1 MTIPVPVIDASV
13 AVVEDV
19 DIELSNDVAAA
30 DDVMGTLVYVSSSMG
45 RPLRGVIVSSS

>member
-1 MTIPVPVIDASV
+1 MPVPPGIDAV
-13 AVVEDV
+13 AVFIDV
-19 DIELSNDVAAA
+19 DIELSSDVAA